1 MKINATTEETLSFP
15 YRTKNQ
21 EVLSDW
27 IDYNGH
33 MNVAYYTLA
42 FDKAL
47 DFFFEDVLNI
57 GPSFVEKNN
66 EGPFALKAS
75 YNYFSELLEGEKFF
89 VDISVLDFDLKRVHL
104 FGEMRKD
111 KTLELSA
118 VFETVLMNMDLN
130 ERKVKQYPDRVLEL
144 FKIFK
149 LSLATDKIPSEI
161 GKKITLKKGL

>member
-1 MKINATTEETLSFP
+1 MTLEDQKGKTLSCPF
-15 YRTKNQ
+15 RTRNQ
-21 EVLSDW
+21 KVLPKW

-47 DFFFEDVLNI
+47 DFFFEDVLDI

-75 YNYFSELLEGEKFF
+75 YNYFSELLEGEQFF
-89 VDISVLDFDLKRVHL
+89 VDISILDFDFKRVHV

-111 KTLELSA
+111 KSLELSA

-130 ERKVKQYPDRVLEL
+130 ARKVKQYPDRVLEL
-144 FKIFK
+144 FNLFK
-149 LSLATDKIPSEI
+149 SSLVEDNIPIEI
-161 GKKITLKKGL
+161 GKKITLKK

>member
-1 MKINATTEETLSFP
+1 MMSQNQADNTLRSP
-15 YRTKNQ
+15 YRTRNQ
-21 EVLSDW
+21 TVLSEW

-57 GPSFVEKNN
+57 GPSFVEKNS

-75 YNYFSELLEGEKFF
+75 YNYYSELLEGESFF
-89 VDISVLDFDLKRVHL
+89 VDISILEFDTKRVHV

-111 KTLELSA
+111 KSAELSA
-118 VFETVLMNMDLN
+118 IFETVLMNMDLSA
-130 ERKVKQYPDRVLEL
+130 RKVKQYPGRVLEL
-144 FKIFK
+144 FNVFK
-149 LSLATDKIPSEI
+149 SSLDKDKIPTVI
-161 GKKITLKKGL
+161 GRKITLQK

>member
-1 MKINATTEETLSFP
+1 MTLQNQVEKTLSSPF
-15 YRTKNQ
+15 RTKNQ
-21 EVLSDW
+21 TVLGEW

-57 GPSFVEKNN
+57 GPSFVEKNK

-75 YNYFSELLEGEKFF
+75 YNYFSELLESESFF
-89 VDISVLDFDLKRVHL
+89 VDMSILDFDSKRVHV

-111 KTLELSA
+111 KSLELSA
-118 VFETVLMNMDLN
+118 VFETVLMNMDLSA
-130 ERKVKQYPDRVLEL
+130 RKVKQYPDRVLKLFEL
-144 FKIFK
+144 FTS
-149 LSLATDKIPSEI
+149 SLNKDKIPLEI
-161 GKKITLKKGL
+161 GKKITLKK

>member
-1 MKINATTEETLSFP
+1 MILQNQVEKTLSSPF
-15 YRTKNQ
+15 RTKNQ
-21 EVLSDW
+21 TVLDEW

-57 GPSFVEKNN
+57 GPSFVEKNK

-75 YNYFSELLEGEKFF
+75 YNYFSELLESESFF
-89 VDISVLDFDLKRVHL
+89 VDISILDYDLKRVHV

-111 KTLELSA
+111 KSLELSA
-118 VFETVLMNMDLN
+118 VFETVLINMDLSA
-130 ERKVKQYPDRVLEL
+130 RKVKQYPDRVLKLFEL
-144 FKIFK
+144 FKS
-149 LSLATDKIPSEI
+149 SLEQDKIPLEI
-161 GKKITLKKGL
+161 GKKITLKK

>member
-1 MKINATTEETLSFP
+1 MKINETTQEALTSP

-21 EVLSDW
+21 VVLSDW

-57 GPSFVEKNN
+57 GPSFVEKNK

-75 YNYFSELLEGEKFF
+75 YNYFSELLAGEKFF
-89 VDISVLDFDLKRVHL
+89 VDISILDFDSKRVHV

-111 KTLELSA
+111 GSLDLSA
-118 VFETVLMNMDLN
+118 VFETVLMNMDLD
-130 ERKVKQYPDRVLEL
+130 ERKVKKYPDRVLEL
-144 FKIFK
+144 FNLFK
-149 LSLATDKIPSEI
+149 LSLEQDKIPAEI
-161 GKKITLKKGL
+161 GKKITLKK

>member
-1 MKINATTEETLSFP
+1 MTLQNQVEKTLSSPF
-15 YRTKNQ
+15 RTKNQ
-21 EVLSDW
+21 TVLREW

-57 GPSFVEKNN
+57 GPSFVEKNK

-75 YNYFSELLEGEKFF
+75 YNYFNELLESESFF
-89 VDISVLDFDLKRVHL
+89 VDISILDFDSKRVHV

-111 KTLELSA
+111 KSLELSA
-118 VFETVLMNMDLN
+118 VFETVLMNMDLSA
-130 ERKVKQYPDRVLEL
+130 RKVKQYPDRVLKLLEL
-144 FKIFK
+144 FKS
-149 LSLATDKIPSEI
+149 SLDKDKIPLEI
-161 GKKITLKKGL
+161 GKKITLKK

>member
-1 MKINATTEETLSFP
+1 MTLKNRAKNTLSSPF
-15 YRTKNQ
+15 RTRSQ
-21 EVLSDW
+21 TVLNEW

-57 GPSFVEKNN
+57 GPSFVEKNK

-75 YNYFSELLEGEKFF
+75 YNYFSELLEGESFF
-89 VDISVLDFDLKRVHL
+89 VDISILDFDFKRVHV

-111 KTLELSA
+111 KSLELSA
-118 VFETVLMNMDLN
+118 VFETVLMNMDLSA
-130 ERKVKQYPDRVLEL
+130 RKVKQYPDKVLEL
-144 FKIFK
+144 FNLFK
-149 LSLATDKIPSEI
+149 LSLDNDKIPQEI
-161 GKKITLKKGL
+161 GKKITLKK